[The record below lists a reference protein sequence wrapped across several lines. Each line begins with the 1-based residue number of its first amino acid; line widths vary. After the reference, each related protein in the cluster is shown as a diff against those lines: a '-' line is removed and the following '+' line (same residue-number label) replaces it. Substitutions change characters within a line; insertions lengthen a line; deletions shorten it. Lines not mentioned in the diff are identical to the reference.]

1 MTTNSELQKRQ
12 AAAVARGVAT
22 RGVYAARAENA
33 LIFDVEGRRYVDFA
47 AGMRATSRSRSG

>member
-1 MTTNSELQKRQ
+1 MTTNSELHKRQ

-33 LIFDVEGRRYVDFA
+33 LIFDVEGRS
-47 AGMRATSRSRSG
+47 ATSTSQRASR